1 MKIVFYLMAVFTI
14 MLTTVQA
21 KDWVTYD
28 GKAGPGQGKHIVL
41 VSGDEEYRSEE
52 ALPQLA
58 KILAQRHG
66 FTCTVLFSV
75 DANGFIDPNAGASL
89 THAEALDNAD
99 AIVMSLRFRHWND
112 DTMQRFEGALKRGIP
127 MIALRTSTHAFN
139 GFPKGSPWEKWNC
152 GNLGGFGK
160 QVLGEGWVSHWG
172 RHKQEA
178 TRGIVEAAARDEA
191 VLRGVADIFGT
202 TDVYEA
208 APPADAKILLRG
220 QVLKG
225 MQPTDTP
232 ADYKKKNAAKVEQ
245 GVNDPM
251 MPVAWTRAYKNEA
264 GTVNRMLCT
273 TMGAATDLECEGLR
287 RLVVN
292 GVYWGLGLDV
302 PARANVD
309 VVGAFKPTM
318 FGFGGAKKHMK
329 PSDYE
334 LP

>member
-1 MKIVFYLMAVFTI
+1 MAVFTI

-28 GKAGPGQGKHIVL
+28 GKAGPGKGRRIVL
-41 VSGDEEYRSEE
+41 ISGDEEYRSEE

-58 KILAQRHG
+58 KILSQRHG

-75 DANGFIDPNAGASL
+75 DANGCIDPNAGSSL

-99 AIVMSLRFRHWND
+99 AIVMSLRFRHWNED
-112 DTMQRFEGALKRGIP
+112 AMQRFEGALKRGIP
-127 MIALRTSTHAFN
+127 IIALRTSTHAFN

-152 GNLGGFGK
+152 GNQGGFGK

-178 TRGIVEAAARDEA
+178 TRGIVEAVARNEA

-232 ADYKKKNAAKVEQ
+232 ADYKKKNSAKVEQ

-251 MPVAWTRAYKNEA
+251 MPVAWTREYKNEA
-264 GTVNRMLCT
+264 GTVNRILCT
-273 TMGAATDLECEGLR
+273 TMGAATDLESEDLR

-309 VVGAFKPTM
+309 VVGEFKPTM
-318 FGFGGAKKHMK
+318 FGFGGAKKNMK
-329 PSDYE
+329 PSDYA